1 MLSGLTSADEMIGD
15 AFMKH
20 VRVTVMLGM
29 WRVCADGEK
38 GRSIQVEG
46 PGEAG
51 VTMAHTRTRLR
62 PAMLQ

>member
-1 MLSGLTSADEMIGD
+1 MTSADEMIGD

-20 VRVTVMLGM
+20 VRVTVVPGM

-51 VTMAHTRTRLR
+51 VTMAQTRT
-62 PAMLQ
+62 